1 MKWMSSGSVLR
12 NVLFGALLVV
22 AAAGAEVGAAEET
35 IKIGLSGPLSG
46 GSAPMGTSMRNGIR
60 LAVEEINQF
69 VGGVNGK
76 KIELLEFDDQ
86 ANNDKGRAIAEA
98 FVNEHKV
105 TAAIGVVNTG
115 VGLNSIDVY
124 QKARVP
130 LMVAVSTGSQLTLRY
145 APPASSENFVFR
157 VSPPTTV
164 STSFFARHLLK
175 RAGFKRIALLADD
188 TGYGTAEMTDFVAA
202 LKRDNIEPVVIE
214 RFPIG
219 ARDMRAQLGRARA
232 ADADVVM
239 MFGIGPELAAIVRNK
254 AEMGWTVPVYGGWTV
269 SMRNFLDAAGP
280 AGEGVFTVAS
290 FIPTSQNM
298 RHRFFVKSYLE
309 RFGKDAME
317 SAMSA
322 AQGYDAMRL
331 LYNGLALADDLSGDS
346 IRLSLERLG
355 GRVGRGVEGVV
366 TTYTRPF
373 TPEDHDAITENM
385 LVIGVVRNGRVDYAF
400 EEDARQSHGIRHKR
414 AE

>member
-1 MKWMSSGSVLR
+1 MKWMSKGSVVR
-12 NVLFGALLVV
+12 NVVFGALLSL
-22 AAAGAEVGAAEET
+22 AMLSAGVGAAEET
-35 IKIGLSGPLSG
+35 VKIGLSGPFSG

-105 TAAIGVVNTG
+105 VATIGVVNTG
-115 VGLNSIDVY
+115 VALNSIDVY
-124 QKARVP
+124 QQARIP
-130 LMVAVSTGSQLTLRY
+130 LMVAVSTGSPVTLRY
-145 APPASSENFVFR
+145 APPEATENFIFR

-164 STSFFARHLLK
+164 SNAFMANHLVK
-175 RAGFKRIALLADD
+175 RSGFRRIALLADD

-202 LKRDNIEPVVIE
+202 LARHELKPVVIE
-214 RFPIG
+214 RFAIG
-219 ARDMRAQLGRARA
+219 DRDMRAQLERARA
-232 ADADVVM
+232 ANAEAVM
-239 MFGIGPELAAIVRNK
+239 MYGIGPELAAIARERVKMEWN
-254 AEMGWTVPVYGGWTV
+254 VPFYGGWTV

-280 AGEGVFTVAS
+280 AGEGVYTVNS

-298 RHRFFVKSYLE
+298 RHRLFVKNYLE

-346 IRLSLERLG
+346 IRLALERLG

-373 TPEDHDAITENM
+373 TPQDHDAITENM

-414 AE
+414 KE

>member
-1 MKWMSSGSVLR
+1 MKWMSNGSVVR
-12 NVLFGALLVV
+12 NFLFGVLLSF
-22 AAAGAEVGAAEET
+22 AMAGAGVGAAEET
-35 IKIGLSGPLSG
+35 IKIGLSGPFSG

-105 TAAIGVVNTG
+105 TATIGVVNTG
-115 VGLNSIDVY
+115 VALNSIEVY

-130 LMVAVSTGSQLTLRY
+130 LMVAVSTGSPVTLRY
-145 APPASSENFVFR
+145 APPDSSENFIFR

-164 STSFFARHLLK
+164 STSFLANHLLK

-188 TGYGTAEMTDFVAA
+188 TGYGKAEMTDFVAA
-202 LKRDNIEPVVIE
+202 LKRNNVEPVVIE

-219 ARDMRAQLGRARA
+219 ARDMRAQLERARA
-232 ADADVVM
+232 AGADVVM

-254 AEMGWTVPVYGGWTV
+254 NDMGWTVPVYGGWTV

-298 RHRFFVKSYLE
+298 RHRLFVKNYLE

-317 SAMSA
+317 SAMSS

-400 EEDARQSHGIRHKR
+400 EDDARQSHGIRHKR
-414 AE
+414 KE